1 MRVSN
6 SGEVH
11 LGYCSN
17 VFPAESWPDTF
28 AQLKAHLPGLKAR
41 LSPQSPFGVGLRL
54 SAAAARELEAP
65 GNLAEFQA
73 WLEGSG
79 LYVFTLNGFPYG
91 GFHRE
96 VVKDAVYRPD
106 WTEPARLEY
115 TLRLARLLSALL
127 PKDLDEGSIS
137 TVPLSYKPW
146 HGHAP
151 AELAKIRRACCA
163 ELAKLTV
170 ALKQLAEETG
180 KLIHVDLE
188 PEPDCV
194 LEQSEETV
202 RFFTHWLWSVGGPM
216 VARSLGVS
224 VAAALELLRRHIGV
238 CYDTCHFAV
247 GHERPALVIARLR
260 KAGIRI
266 GKAQLSSALRVPLPK
281 GQQARQELA
290 RALAPFAEST
300 YLHQVVGRGLNGLY
314 RYPDLPEALA
324 NLHQDRGEE
333 WRIHFHVPI
342 FLENFGLLDSTQQ
355 DIAAALPLLEST
367 GGCRQLEIET
377 YTWDVL
383 PAELKEDLDSLIQRE
398 YRWVLDRLAE
408 QRSDQAL

>member
-1 MRVSN
+1 MRVGS
-6 SGEVH
+6 SGQLH
-11 LGYCSN
+11 LGYCTN

-28 AQLKAHLPGLKAR
+28 AQLKTHLPALKAR
-41 LSPQSPFGVGLRL
+41 LSPEAAFGVGLRL
-54 SAAAARELEAP
+54 SAAAAQELEAP
-65 GNLAEFQA
+65 QKLAEFQA
-73 WLEGSG
+73 WLAENG

-91 GFHRE
+91 GFHHE

-115 TLRLARLLSALL
+115 TLRLARLLAALL
-127 PKDLDEGSIS
+127 PSDIGEGSIS

-146 HGHAP
+146 HDHSP
-151 AELAKIRRACCA
+151 AELAKIRRACCS
-163 ELAKLTV
+163 ELAALTV
-170 ALKQLAEETG
+170 ALKQLAEDTG
-180 KLIHVDLE
+180 KCIHVDLE

-202 RFFTHWLWSVGGPM
+202 RFFTHWLWPVGGPM
-216 VARSLGVS
+216 VASSLGVS
-224 VAAALELLRRHIGV
+224 VAAAQDLLRRHIGV

-281 GQQARQELA
+281 GPQAREALA
-290 RALAPFAEST
+290 RTLTPFAEST
-300 YLHQVVGRGLNGLY
+300 YLHQVVGHGLNGLY

-324 NLHQDRGEE
+324 HLPQDRGEE

-342 FLENFGLLDSTQQ
+342 FLEQFGTLGSTQQ
-355 DIAAALPLLEST
+355 DIAAALPLLESA
-367 GGCRQLEIET
+367 GGCRLLEIET

-383 PAELKEDLDSLIQRE
+383 PSEFKGELDTLIQRE
-398 YRWVLDRLAE
+398 YQWVLERLAE
-408 QRSDQAL
+408 QRAGQAL